1 MQGSGA
7 VSAAP
12 RPAWAGPVKKA
23 ESIFRTVAT
32 YFAVALAVLGA
43 AAAHARTVTN
53 VASAR
58 WNDAGQDYTVQSNQ
72 VSFDVVVPPTQL
84 STFTPLPGAS
94 DHADLR
100 ANYCAAEGNAPE
112 SATVTTVSTPL
123 LATTKILIG
132 QNLVVQINS
141 PQGNLD
147 PDAIDTIE
155 VQFKTPQGDQ
165 ETITAVETSA
175 DSGMFYGS
183 IATIPDPP
191 QFISGDC
198 KLSLV
203 DSDQIQI
210 TAMPENGGAAIA
222 SAKVD
227 AQADPFGM
235 VFDSFDGR
243 PVNGAQ
249 ITLINDATGQPAKVF
264 AYDGVT
270 PYPSTVVSGQQV
282 SDGAGHQYQF
292 GNGEYVFPLTAL
304 GNYHLQ
310 IQPPAPYTAPSH
322 ASPAAL
328 ALLRKPS
335 GAPFEITP
343 ASFGASFAIASLEP
357 LQVDVPVDAPG
368 ADITVTKQVSKVTAQ
383 PGDMLSYKVVV
394 RNADGGRSTRQISL
408 TDTASAWLRIRPES
422 VRVDGHDAGA
432 ALALASDGH
441 GYTLALAPLEPQG
454 QHTVTYMMTVRADA
468 PPGQA
473 VNRATGKTQDGLEAD
488 AQAMVKITRDSLT
501 DRMTLIGQVTAGDC
515 TYKGPPIGVPGVRV
529 MLEDG
534 SFVVTD
540 RDGRYHFEG
549 LVPGTHVVQAAP
561 ETLPQGGHFID
572 CSRSTHN
579 AGRANSFFVRG
590 QGGSLARAD
599 FHAVVPAGALAQAA
613 APAKDKASDR
623 EAAGAETDWFKFG
636 DGPPAFLFPGEN
648 HNPRSPSVRVVVR
661 EGTHQ
666 TVTLTA
672 NGDAVDPL
680 SFDSTNVSPD
690 GHYAVSIWRAIRLKG
705 NFTHLVATV
714 KNPDGSVAATIERDV
729 RFADTPMHGVIV
741 KDQSHLLADGVS
753 KPVLAVRLTDR
764 YGNPVHA
771 GVSGTFTV
779 NSPYQSASA
788 VEAQQSKALTG
799 FGSASASWLVE
810 GDDGIAHIELAPT
823 MVSGA
828 LHVNFQFSDGDTHR
842 EEALES
848 WIQPGNQPWTLVGL
862 AEGAIGSES
871 VAKNMER
878 DGADFDSDLGK
889 NARVAFYAKG
899 RVLGKYLLTVA
910 YDSAKQKADQ
920 QLLGIIDPSAY
931 YTVFGDNT
939 QRLYDAAS
947 QEKLYVRVES
957 AAFYA
962 LFGDFDT
969 GFDQTTLAAY
979 QRTLTGVKGEAQF
992 GKVHVNGFV
1001 AKTSSTHVRDEIQGN
1016 GLTGPYRLSN
1026 RAILANSEHVS
1037 IQVRDRLRSELI
1049 LDQRDLVRFVDYE
1062 IDMLSGTI
1070 TFTQPVLSRDDQ
1082 LNPQFIVID
1091 YEVDGSGKSEWNGG
1105 VRSTWTSNDGK
1116 VRIGATGITDKADTG
1131 DRTTLGAADVRVRIG
1146 TTTEI
1151 RVEAGASTKAGEVS
1165 KAGSVEIEHRTG
1177 KVDVLAY
1184 AHQTDADYGVGQQNL
1199 SERGQRKFG
1208 TDARLSITD
1217 QLSITT
1223 SAWLNQSLV
1232 DAAEQKAVEVR
1243 GAWRTQKTDAYLGV
1257 SYLSEST
1264 PTGTDGAST
1273 VLEAGVTQHLLG
1285 NRLEISGASSLA
1297 LSNTE
1302 AIDLPTRHQLG
1313 LRYSITPTIKAVATY
1328 EIARGDKLDSNTLK
1342 AGVEFTPWQGATV
1355 TTTLGK
1361 QDMGAGVNATDA
1373 NRTFAAFALGQN
1385 FQLSPKLTIDATVD
1399 GNKTLGGGIPLSAV
1413 VNPSVPVSSGG
1424 QLGDDGSLGEDF
1436 MAYSLG
1442 LSWQSG
1448 PWSARVRGE
1457 YRNGEFEDQKGF
1469 TFAAIRQLGE
1479 GSVVG
1484 SGVTWTWASS
1494 ATGTTTEV
1502 TDAQASFAHRPAGS
1516 DISFLGK
1523 LEYRVDKVTGAV
1535 AGQAGPV
1542 GATALT
1548 VDGNAN
1554 STRLIASLS
1563 TNWTPTGAD
1572 GTQRSE
1578 VAVFTAVRHN
1588 FESYEGFDLKGTSL
1602 FGGVDARI
1610 GLGDRFEIGG
1620 KANVRGNIDE
1630 GTISYSV
1637 GPEIGFSPAD
1647 NMVLTVGYNLAG
1659 FHDRDF
1665 SEAQSTDKGVFAS
1678 LRMKF
1683 DAGSFNFLGLG
1694 SL

>member
-1 MQGSGA
+1 
-7 VSAAP
+7 
-12 RPAWAGPVKKA
+12 
-23 ESIFRTVAT
+23 
-32 YFAVALAVLGA
+32 
-43 AAAHARTVTN
+43 
-53 VASAR
+53 
-58 WNDAGQDYTVQSNQ
+58 
-72 VSFDVVVPPTQL
+72 VSFDVVVPATQL
-84 STFTPLPGAS
+84 STFTPLPGAN
-94 DHADLR
+94 DRADLLS
-100 ANYCAAEGNAPE
+100 NYCTAAGAGNVPQ
-112 SATVTTVSTPL
+112 SAITTITTPL
-123 LATTKILIG
+123 LATAKILIG
-132 QNLVVQINS
+132 QKLIVRLNS
-141 PQGNLD
+141 PQANVN
-147 PDAIDTIE
+147 PAAVDTME
-155 VQFKTPQGDQ
+155 VRFKTPQGDD

-175 DSGMFYGS
+175 DSGVFYGS
-183 IATIPDPP
+183 IPTIPDPP
-191 QFISGDC
+191 QFTAGDC
-198 KLSLV
+198 QLSLA
-203 DSDQIQI
+203 DADQIDI
-210 TAMPENGGAAIA
+210 SATPDNGGGAVATA
-222 SAKVD
+222 TVD
-227 AQADPFGM
+227 AQADPFGI

-249 ITLINDATGQPAKVF
+249 ITLINDATGQPATVF

-282 SDGAGHQYQF
+282 TDGAGNHYQF
-292 GNGEYVFPLTAL
+292 DAGEFVFPLTAL
-304 GNYHLQ
+304 GSYHLQ
-310 IQPPAPYTAPSH
+310 IQPPAPYVAPSR

-328 ALLRKPS
+328 ALLHKPD

-343 ASFGASFAIASLEP
+343 ASFGQSFTLTSLEP

-368 ADITVTKQVSKVTAQ
+368 ADITVTKQVSRPTAQ
-383 PGDMLSYKVVV
+383 PGDMLSYKVSV
-394 RNADGGRSTRQISL
+394 RNADGGRATRAISL
-408 TDTASAWLRIRPES
+408 TDSASHWLRIRPES
-422 VRVDGHDAGA
+422 VRVDGHEAGS
-432 ALALASDGH
+432 ALTLASDGH
-441 GYTLALAPLEPQG
+441 GFTLALAPLDPQG
-454 QHTVTYMMTVRADA
+454 EHTVSYMMTVRADA

-473 VNRATGKTQDGLEAD
+473 LNRATGKTEDGLEAQ
-488 AQAMVKITRDSLT
+488 AQAVVKITRDALT
-501 DRMTLIGQVTAGDC
+501 DRMTLIGQVVAGEC
-515 TYKGPPIGVPGVRV
+515 GAKGPVVGVPGVRV
-529 MLEDG
+529 MIEDG

-561 ETLPQGGHFID
+561 ETLPQGSHFVD
-572 CSRSTHN
+572 CSRSTRS
-579 AGRANSFFVRG
+579 AGSANSFFVRG
-590 QGGSLARAD
+590 HGGSLARAD
-599 FHAVVPAGALAQAA
+599 FHAVVPAAALAEAA
-613 APAKDKASDR
+613 APEKEAASDR
-623 EAAGAETDWFKFG
+623 EAAGAETDWFKQG
-636 DGPPAFLFPGEN
+636 DGPPAFLFPDEH
-648 HNPRSPSVRVVVR
+648 HNPRSPTVRVVVR
-661 EGTHQ
+661 EAAKQ

-672 NGDAVDPL
+672 NGEPVDPL

-690 GHYAVSIWRAIRLKG
+690 GHYAVSIWRAIRLKT
-705 NFTHLVATV
+705 NLTHLVATV
-714 KNPDGSVAATIERDV
+714 KNPDGSVAATLERDV
-729 RFADTPMHGVIV
+729 RFADTPMHGAIV
-741 KDQSHLLADGVS
+741 KDQSHLVADGVS

-788 VEAQQSKALTG
+788 FEAQQNKALTG
-799 FGSASASWLVE
+799 FGVASASCLVE

-828 LHVNFQFSDGDTHR
+828 LHLNFQFSDGDTHR

-848 WIQPGNQPWTLVGL
+848 WVAPGDQPWTLIGL

-871 VAKNMER
+871 IAKNMER
-878 DGADFDSDLGK
+878 DGADFDSDLGR

-920 QLLGIIDPSAY
+920 KLLGIIDPSAY

-992 GKVHVNGFV
+992 GKLHVNGFV

-1026 RAILANSEHVS
+1026 RGILANSEHVS
-1037 IQVRDRLRSELI
+1037 IEVRDRLRSELI
-1049 LDQRDLVRFVDYE
+1049 VDRRDLIRFVDYD
-1062 IDMLSGTI
+1062 IDILTGTM
-1070 TFTQPVLSRDDQ
+1070 TFAQPVLSRDDQ

-1105 VRSTWTSNDGK
+1105 LRTTWTSTDGK

-1131 DRTTLGAADVRVRIG
+1131 DRTTLGAADLRVRIG
-1146 TTTEI
+1146 TTTEV

-1165 KAGSVEIEHRTG
+1165 KAGSVEVEHRTG

-1184 AHQTDADYGVGQQNL
+1184 AHQTDADYGLGQQNL
-1199 SERGQRKFG
+1199 SERGRRKFG
-1208 TDARLSITD
+1208 TDARVAITD
-1217 QLSITT
+1217 QLSVTT
-1223 SAWLNQSLV
+1223 SAWLDQSLT
-1232 DAAEQKAVEVR
+1232 DDGQRKALEVR
-1243 GAWRTQKTDAYLGV
+1243 GAWRSQTTDAYLGV
-1257 SYLSEST
+1257 AYLSEHT
-1264 PTGTDGAST
+1264 PDGNDGAST
-1273 VLEAGVTQHLLG
+1273 VLEAGATQRLLG
-1285 NRLEISGASSLA
+1285 NRLEVSGASSLA

-1313 LRYSITPTIKAVATY
+1313 LRYSITPAIKAVATY
-1328 EIARGDKLDSNTLK
+1328 EIARGDKIDANTLK

-1355 TTTLGK
+1355 ATTLGK
-1361 QDMGAGVNATDA
+1361 QEMGADA

-1385 FQLSPKLTIDATVD
+1385 FQLSPKLTIDATID
-1399 GNKTLGGGIPLSAV
+1399 GNKTLGGGIPLSEV
-1413 VNPSVPVSSGG
+1413 VNPNYPVSSGG
-1424 QLGDDGSLGEDF
+1424 QLGSDGSLGEDF
-1436 MAYSLG
+1436 TAYSLG
-1442 LSWQSG
+1442 VSWQSG
-1448 PWSARVRGE
+1448 PWSARARGE
-1457 YRNGEFEDQKGF
+1457 YRNGELQDQKGF

-1484 SGVTWTWASS
+1484 SGVTWTKASS
-1494 ATGTTTEV
+1494 VAGTTTE
-1502 TDAQASFAHRPAGS
+1502 TAEAQASFAHRPSGS

-1523 LEYRVDKVTGAV
+1523 LEYRMDKVTGAV
-1535 AGQAGPV
+1535 AGQQGPI
-1542 GATALT
+1542 GGSALL

-1563 TNWTPTGAD
+1563 TNWTPSGAD
-1572 GTQRSE
+1572 GLQRSE
-1578 VAVFTAVRHN
+1578 IALFTAVRHN
-1588 FESYEGFDLKGTSL
+1588 FESYEGFDLKGTSV
-1602 FGGVDARI
+1602 FGGLDARI

-1630 GTISYSV
+1630 GTISYSI

-1665 SEAQSTDKGVFAS
+1665 SDAQSTDKGVFAS
-1678 LRMKF
+1678 LKMKF
-1683 DAGSFNFLGLG
+1683 DAGSFRFLGL
-1694 SL
+1694 